1 MVGVASYFMPR
12 PSQVSHQ
19 LGSLMDLFT
28 TALEVGGVS
37 HLMPHD
43 RIIDGINLLPLF
55 TNSTL
60 TERLALPPPPPSL
73 LAFN

>member
-1 MVGVASYFMPR
+1 MGVACHFLPR

-37 HLMPHD
+37 HLMPRD

-55 TNSTL
+55 INSTL
-60 TERLALPPPPPSL
+60 TERLVYTPS
-73 LAFN
+73 